1 MDVMFWVWLGVIIVT
16 AIVEFATMEV
26 VSIWFTI
33 GAIIPFILAATGA
46 VNWIWQVVIFVVL
59 SAIMIVCLR
68 SVTKKFLL
76 KNSNEKTNVDSLIG
90 QKVRMLSR
98 TDFETVG
105 SVKIN
110 DVVWSAIGFS
120 QQTIEK
126 DEIVTILSV
135 QGNKLVV
142 KKDKEE
148 PEVVEVEE
156 EKKPARK
163 KSEKK
168 ESKHKTNEV
177 AAENSAEKVEKK
189 EVTEQKAENIE
200 KDAEKVEKKKVPAKK
215 PSKSKTK
222 EPKKKIAATENDT
235 EKVEKKVSTK
245 KPAKSKVEET
255 KKKATTTKKTS
266 TKTSSKSKTTS
277 SSTKNT
283 KSATKN
289 TKSATKSAANK
300 RS

>member
-68 SVTKKFLL
+68 SVTKRFLL

-156 EKKPARK
+156 EKEPARK

-168 ESKHKTNEV
+168 ESKRTTNEV
-177 AAENSAEKVEKK
+177 AAENSVEKV
-189 EVTEQKAENIE
+189 VTEKEAENIE
-200 KDAEKVEKKKVPAKK
+200 KDA
-215 PSKSKTK
+215 
-222 EPKKKIAATENDT
+222 

-245 KPAKSKVEET
+245 KPAKSKVEEP
-255 KKKATTTKKTS
+255 KKATTTKKTT
-266 TKTSSKSKTTS
+266 TKASAKSKTTS

-283 KSATKN
+283 KN
-289 TKSATKSAANK
+289 ATKSAANK

>member
-26 VSIWFTI
+26 VSIWFTF
-33 GAIIPFILAATGA
+33 GAVIPFILAATGA
-46 VNWIWQVVIFVVL
+46 LNWIWQVVIFVVL
-59 SAIMIVCLR
+59 SAIMIVALR

-76 KNSNEKTNVDSLIG
+76 RNSNEKTNVDSLIG

-120 QQTIEK
+120 QQVIEK

-142 KKDKEE
+142 KKDKVE
-148 PEVVEVEE
+148 PEKVEE
-156 EKKPARK
+156 TKPKRK
-163 KSEKK
+163 KNEKVAEK
-168 ESKHKTNEV
+168 PKQKTKAESD
-177 AAENSAEKVEKK
+177 AEKVEKK
-189 EVTEQKAENIE
+189 EVSAKKTTKS
-200 KDAEKVEKKKVPAKK
+200 VKKVA
-215 PSKSKTK
+215 
-222 EPKKKIAATENDT
+222 
-235 EKVEKKVSTK
+235 
-245 KPAKSKVEET
+245 ET
-255 KKKATTTKKTS
+255 KKTTKQNASTKKTS
-266 TKTSSKSKTTS
+266 TKAGAKTKTTS
-277 SSTKNT
+277 KSAKNT
-283 KSATKN
+283 TKV
-289 TKSATKSAANK
+289 TKSGANK

>member
-33 GAIIPFILAATGA
+33 GAVIPFILAATGA

-68 SVTKKFLL
+68 SVTKRFLL

-142 KKDKEE
+142 KKEE
-148 PEVVEVEE
+148 PEVVEE

-168 ESKHKTNEV
+168 EPKRKTNEV
-177 AAENSAEKVEKK
+177 AAENSAEKV
-189 EVTEQKAENIE
+189 VTEKEAENTE

-277 SSTKNT
+277 KSTKNT
-283 KSATKN
+283 KN
-289 TKSATKSAANK
+289 ATKSAANK

>member
-26 VSIWFTI
+26 VSIWFTF

-46 VNWIWQVVIFVVL
+46 LNWIWQVVIFVVL
-59 SAIMIVCLR
+59 SAVMIVSLR

-76 KNSNEKTNVDSLIG
+76 RNSNEKTNVDSLIG

-120 QQTIEK
+120 KQTIEK

-142 KKDKEE
+142 KKDKVEE
-148 PEVVEVEE
+148 PEVEQ
-156 EKKPARK
+156 KPARK

-168 ESKHKTNEV
+168 EAPKRKNSDKKETDV
-177 AAENSAEKVEKK
+177 SAEKPKRKTKAAAVENDAKVEEKK
-189 EVTEQKAENIE
+189 TST
-200 KDAEKVEKKKVPAKK
+200 KK
-215 PSKSKTK
+215 PSKSVK
-222 EPKKKIAATENDT
+222 
-235 EKVEKKVSTK
+235 KVEKSKETKVS
-245 KPAKSKVEET
+245 
-255 KKKATTTKKTS
+255 TTKKTS
-266 TKTSSKSKTTS
+266 TKTSSKSKTTAS
-277 SSTKNT
+277 KTTSKSAKNT
-283 KSATKN
+283 KT
-289 TKSATKSAANK
+289 ATKSAASK

>member
-26 VSIWFTI
+26 VSIWFTF

-46 VNWIWQVVIFVVL
+46 LNWIWQVVIFVVL
-59 SAIMIVCLR
+59 SAVMIVSLR

-76 KNSNEKTNVDSLIG
+76 RNSNEKTNVDSLIG

-120 QQTIEK
+120 KQTIEK

-142 KKDKEE
+142 KKDKVE
-148 PEVVEVEE
+148 PEKVEE
-156 EKKPARK
+156 TKPKRK
-163 KSEKK
+163 KNEKK
-168 ESKHKTNEV
+168 EAPKRKTSDKKETDV
-177 AAENSAEKVEKK
+177 SAEAPKRKTKAAAVEEGKVEAKK
-189 EVTEQKAENIE
+189 TST
-200 KDAEKVEKKKVPAKK
+200 KK
-215 PSKSKTK
+215 PSKSKVEGKTTK
-222 EPKKKIAATENDT
+222 A
-235 EKVEKKVSTK
+235 S
-245 KPAKSKVEET
+245 
-255 KKKATTTKKTS
+255 TTKKAS
-266 TKTSSKSKTTS
+266 TKTSSKSKTTTS
-277 SSTKNT
+277 KTTSKSAKNT
-283 KSATKN
+283 KT
-289 TKSATKSAANK
+289 ATKSAANK